1 MFQELKF
8 QFSTAILTIL
18 TLAAGVSVFI
28 NFQQQNRFRL
38 PEDGVI
44 WVERAGAIEA
54 LYVKTGG
61 PGANG
66 GIHVGDHLVSIDGVA
81 IKQATDVAK
90 VLVRIGPWSM
100 AQYQVESRGFK
111 VTPTVV
117 VAEAPLDRAVVYQ
130 YMVGSV
136 YLLIGL
142 FVYFRRG
149 SAHKAQHFYIL
160 CLASFIALTFHF
172 TGKLNSFDKV
182 IWYGNI
188 AAGLLAPAVFLHFC
202 VTF

>member
-18 TLAAGVSVFI
+18 TLAAGVSATI
-28 NFQQQNRFRL
+28 NLQQQNRFQL

-44 WVERAGAIEA
+44 WVERKGAVEA
-54 LYVKTGG
+54 LFVKSGG

-66 GIHVGDHLVSIDGVA
+66 GIHVGDRLQSIDGVA
-81 IKQATDVAK
+81 IQRATDVAK
-90 VLVRIGPWSM
+90 VLVRVGPWSK
-100 AQYQVESRGFK
+100 AQYKVSSRGVD

-117 VAEAPLDRAVVYQ
+117 VAAAPMDRAVQYQ
-130 YMVGSV
+130 YIVGAV

-149 SAHKAQHFYIL
+149 TAQMAQHFYIL
-160 CLASFIALTFHF
+160 
-172 TGKLNSFDKV
+172 
-182 IWYGNI
+182 
-188 AAGLLAPAVFLHFC
+188 
-202 VTF
+202 